1 MILVDISNWGWYVCV
16 LLQVL
21 TMSAEEFKEFKDQEA
36 KTDGKGTACLI
47 QSVTMIPN
55 LSAAQ
60 KKLLFD
66 ATILTLKAFS
76 SSLKEEETM
85 LGNLQAYL
93 ELSHREQF
101 ALQVRYGQK
110 MILHQLLELAK

>member
-1 MILVDISNWGWYVCV
+1 MVCLCV
-16 LLQVL
+16 SLKVL
-21 TMSAEEFKEFKDQEA
+21 TMSVEEFKEFKDQEA
-36 KTDGKGTACLI
+36 KTDGKGTTCFI

-66 ATILTLKAFS
+66 ATVLTLKAFS
-76 SSLKEEETM
+76 SGLKEEETM
-85 LGNLQAYL
+85 LGDLQAYL
-93 ELSHREQF
+93 KLSRREQF

-110 MILHQLLELAK
+110 KILHQLLELTK